1 MMRHLVLSCALLL
14 AATTQAAE
22 TGPSLTVPMNV
33 VDEKG
38 VVTPAG
44 EITVTESQYGLIFWP
59 ALSGLPT
66 GLHGFHIHENASGD
80 SVMKDGKPMAAMAAG
95 GHWDPMKTGK
105 HAGPYSDGHLG
116 DLPALFVGNDARAV
130 YPVLA
135 PRLKSLDAL
144 HGHSLMIHAGGDN
157 HDDHPAPLGGGGA
170 RIACGVIK

>member
-1 MMRHLVLSCALLL
+1 MRHLIFSCAVLLS
-14 AATTQAAE
+14 AAAHAAD
-22 TGPSLTVPMNV
+22 PSITVPMNI

-44 EITVTESQYGLIFWP
+44 DIVITESQYGLIFWP
-59 ALSGLPT
+59 SLSGLPT
-66 GLHGFHIHENASGD
+66 GLHGFHIHENPSCDA
-80 SVMKDGKPMAAMAAG
+80 VIKDGKPIAAMAAG
-95 GHWDPMKTGK
+95 GHWDPLKTGK
-105 HAGPYSDGHLG
+105 HAGPYADGHLG
-116 DLPALFVGNDARAV
+116 DLPALYVGNDARAV

-157 HDDHPAPLGGGGA
+157 HDDHPAPLGGGGV